1 MNQATTP
8 QLPDIAAMRQLVQR
22 GESRPLRWRQEQL
35 QRLQTLLTRHEQQLI
50 EALGHDLGK
59 PQLEASMELVLVH
72 QELRL
77 TRSQLRRWMAP
88 EALPLAA
95 ANPPY
100 DRSESVDTRFAGRRH
115 RTNRPAALE

>member
-8 QLPDIAAMRQLVQR
+8 QLPDIAAMQQLVQR

-88 EALPLAA
+88 EALPLAVFLQPGQA
-95 ANPPY
+95 
-100 DRSESVDTRFAGRRH
+100 SRFCEPLG
-115 RTNRPAALE
+115 